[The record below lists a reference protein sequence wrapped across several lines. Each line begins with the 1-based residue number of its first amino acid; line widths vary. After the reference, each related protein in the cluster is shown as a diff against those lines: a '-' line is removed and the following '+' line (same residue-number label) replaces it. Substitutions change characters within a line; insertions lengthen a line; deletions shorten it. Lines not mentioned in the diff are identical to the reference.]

1 MAGVSWGL
9 VAAFAATGVLMALLS
24 CLVGMRPRLENP
36 LWWALYAVW
45 VAIVLSAGIE
55 APFLTLWLSSI
66 LAGLL
71 HGGVTALLL
80 DRYIANN
87 PWHADRTKGP
97 RGKLA
102 AQFVA
107 MGVVIG
113 TVFGLVVAGI
123 AWGLARI

>member
-113 TVFGLVVAGI
+113 AVFGLVVAGI